1 MSWWRSL
8 FRSVHSK
15 QIESTSP
22 SMLGQLHRVCDWHMS
37 LSSFYLLLPVAIV
50 ELDRII
56 RDDMQ
61 SVSPQFCSYHHLQ
74 NSQKIWQLK
83 PSCILGAI
91 RVLSQCACIG
101 YQPCMRPGL
110 YVMSDT
116 KISELLAAFIYSNN
130 YNEVGSYERQKSVCL
145 GLCLSVLTCLTSND
159 PLSSLNYQ
167 RFILEGTQG

>member
-1 MSWWRSL
+1 
-8 FRSVHSK
+8 
-15 QIESTSP
+15 
-22 SMLGQLHRVCDWHMS
+22 
-37 LSSFYLLLPVAIV
+37 
-50 ELDRII
+50 
-56 RDDMQ
+56 MQ

-167 RFILEGTQG
+167 RFILEGTQGSTRDSTVKWTRSRSRVSKCWSKALDLFHSLHKVLSTSLQRRLCGWSMFLVELLL